1 MMSYI
6 MNGKK
11 DKRGVRMKQ
20 MSRRE
25 AEALFHRSKIISTD
39 IEQDTKEMRIL
50 LTLSNDC
57 GFLVKYDLVN
67 HKKSYFF
74 IRVQR

>member
-1 MMSYI
+1 M
-6 MNGKK
+6 
-11 DKRGVRMKQ
+11 MKQ

-25 AEALFHRSKIISTD
+25 AEALFHRSKIISTN
-39 IEQDTKEMRIL
+39 IEQDKKEMRIL

-67 HKKSYFF
+67 HGKSYFF